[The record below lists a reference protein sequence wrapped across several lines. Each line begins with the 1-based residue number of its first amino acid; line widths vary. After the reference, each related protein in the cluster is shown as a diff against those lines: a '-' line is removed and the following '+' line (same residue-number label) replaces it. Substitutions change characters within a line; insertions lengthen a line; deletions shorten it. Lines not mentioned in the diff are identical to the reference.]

1 MLRALFIVYAVAS
14 SALLDDATAADAET
28 RAEHIVQLCAEHH
41 RDAVGAAYPDAYHI
55 RHLPSLR
62 GLVVEATQAEVA
74 ALKSHEGV
82 CNVAR
87 SHEVTHRPD
96 AGRRLDV
103 DALRRNNEWWGK
115 SHNQGKPWNLD
126 RVNGKL
132 DGNDAFEVSSKGT
145 NVFVLDTGL
154 DTLHQEFEGDREVEN
169 VGSYSNFHP
178 GGVWEDKEEWDLT
191 SENRAWLKDN
201 NDSDGH
207 GSFPVPVTPSPR
219 IARRRRKTSPAH
231 RHALR
236 VDGGGQ
242 ELWNS
247 PPSQRLR
254 HESTTRRLGGR
265 HRARAR
271 QSLRLSQKKKS
282 EGSDRRLHVSR
293 REV

>member
-1 MLRALFIVYAVAS
+1 MRTGGGALCGNQPVRRVHAIEQAS
-14 SALLDDATAADAET
+14 RRWRGGGRDDSART
-28 RAEHIVQLCAEHH
+28 RRKIL
-41 RDAVGAAYPDAYHI
+41 I
-55 RHLPSLR
+55 S
-62 GLVVEATQAEVA
+62 TQ
-74 ALKSHEGV
+74 
-82 CNVAR
+82 
-87 SHEVTHRPD
+87 
-96 AGRRLDV
+96 
-103 DALRRNNEWWGK
+103 
-115 SHNQGKPWNLD
+115 
-126 RVNGKL
+126 
-132 DGNDAFEVSSKGT
+132 VSSKGT

-219 IARRRRKTSPAH
+219 LARRRRKTSPAH

-265 HRARAR
+265 HRTSPR
-271 QSLRLSQKKKS
+271 QSIRPRQKKKS
-282 EGSDRRLHVSR
+282 EGSYCC
-293 REV
+293 

>member
-126 RVNGKL
+126 RVNGAL
-132 DGNDAFEVSSKGT
+132 DGNDNFEVSSKGT

-178 GGVWEDKEEWDLT
+178 GGVWEDKEEWGLT

-207 GSFPVPVTPSPR
+207 GTHLGGTSR
-219 IARRRRKTSPAH
+219 GRR
-231 RHALR
+231 R
-236 VDGGGQ
+236 VDGVD
-242 ELWNS
+242 S
-247 PPSQRLR
+247 PRRRTETQLR
-254 HESTTRRLGGR
+254 
-265 HRARAR
+265 
-271 QSLRLSQKKKS
+271 K
-282 EGSDRRLHVSR
+282 HVASIDGAP
-293 REV
+293 EI